1 MQLTQTIIAVL
12 AAASSVVAAPT
23 PAEKSMMT
31 QGIPQWTIEGV
42 KRVCNQQ
49 DTQCN
54 WTFKI
59 NPKIYSKTPV
69 NFVTKSS
76 GSTPASRNNGAAQNF
91 GDYTITSG
99 WSGQFGPGNG
109 FTTLAVVDNKNRRIT
124 WPAYTDKQVQG
135 GNVVSPDQSY
145 APQNLP

>member
-1 MQLTQTIIAVL
+1 MQLTQTIVAAL
-12 AAASSVVAAPT
+12 FAASSVVAAPA
-23 PAEKSMMT
+23 PSEKSMMT
-31 QGIPQWTIEGV
+31 TGVPQWTIEGV
-42 KRVCNQQ
+42 KRVCDGADN
-49 DTQCN
+49 QCN

-69 NFVTKSS
+69 NFVTKRS
-76 GSTPASRNNGAAQNF
+76 GATPASQNNGVAQNF

-124 WPAYTDKQVQG
+124 WPAYTDKQVAG
-135 GNVVSPDQSY
+135 GKVVSPDQSY

>member
-1 MQLTQTIIAVL
+1 MQLTQTIFAAL
-12 AAASSVVAAPT
+12 FAASSVVAAPT
-23 PAEKSMMT
+23 PGKSMMT
-31 QGIPQWTIEGV
+31 QGVPEWTIEGV
-42 KRVCNQQ
+42 RRVCDGGDN
-49 DTQCN
+49 QCN

-59 NPKIYSKTPV
+59 NPVIYSRTPV
-69 NFVTKSS
+69 NFVTKRN
-76 GSTPASRNNGAAQNF
+76 GNTGASQNNGAAQKF

-109 FTTLAVVDNKNRRIT
+109 FTTFAVVDNKNRRIA
-124 WPAYTDKQVQG
+124 WPAYTDKQVQA